1 MEAPRE
7 GRGRDEGHGQRSGY
21 RLKADPQEQAR
32 RRKQHHS
39 FRKRQNP
46 HSRKSNWALSP
57 EQGHSWHAQIWAV
70 SWTCLWLGAPRIM
83 APCASGHGT
92 CLPWGAPTLQ
102 GLGGANLTHPCCRVG
117 TWPRPDLMLPPRLL
131 GSEVVGCK
139 FRYLAATLL
148 TWLEKEQAESS
159 SSEMQ
164 EHQWLITSFNPN
176 IKSTSW
182 DSFLK
187 ELELCVC
194 HLQLKIFSL
203 RCHCA
208 TLPRAGRTWQVPEA
222 GSAVWPELQASWG
235 THRSVWDYQIL
246 CWHFFKREAKS
257 IFSITAVIFSF
268 SFCFSSSSH
277 PHSTFWMW
285 WEEVLLV
292 ERH

>member
-1 MEAPRE
+1 
-7 GRGRDEGHGQRSGY
+7 
-21 RLKADPQEQAR
+21 
-32 RRKQHHS
+32 
-39 FRKRQNP
+39 
-46 HSRKSNWALSP
+46 
-57 EQGHSWHAQIWAV
+57 
-70 SWTCLWLGAPRIM
+70 
-83 APCASGHGT
+83 
-92 CLPWGAPTLQ
+92 
-102 GLGGANLTHPCCRVG
+102 
-117 TWPRPDLMLPPRLL
+117 
-131 GSEVVGCK
+131 
-139 FRYLAATLL
+139 
-148 TWLEKEQAESS
+148 
-159 SSEMQ
+159 MQ

-277 PHSTFWMW
+277 PHSTFWMVRGGVTGRTTLDQLKAPVHERPSSGYSRTSCLLRARTPTPELPAI
-285 WEEVLLV
+285 WEASTGLTSLGV
-292 ERH
+292 